1 MDVGAALP
9 VMLGALV
16 AGALLS
22 LGAYEAARSLPLVA
36 GWLDSTM
43 KPLRRAGDEGYLPDR
58 GERLRLIGLAT
69 GLVLAATVFVAG
81 VGPAMLLAGAGPS
94 AVLAVISRRRS
105 EYRDRV
111 EKALPDLAGAISDAL
126 AGGASLQRA
135 LIEAAGSLD
144 GPVSA
149 ELLRVRVDLG
159 LGMTAR
165 ESLRAL
171 SARVRSR
178 RVDALIVLLASAS
191 ESGGDLILLLRRFG
205 AADLARQMAL
215 KDAGSATAQ
224 ARYTGMLVV
233 ALPAGAALFAEL
245 VRPGFFGGI
254 LHNPASTALLVLACA
269 LQVVGLLLVRRIAG
283 SVER

>member
-1 MDVGAALP
+1 MGVEVLLP
-9 VMLGALV
+9 LILGALV
-16 AGALLS
+16 AGALMS
-22 LGAYEAARSLPLVA
+22 LGAYDAARSLPRVA

-58 GERLRLIGLAT
+58 RERLRLIFLAT

-81 VGPAMLLAGAGPS
+81 VGPAMLLAAAGPS
-94 AVLAVISRRRS
+94 AVLAVISRRRNT
-105 EYRDRV
+105 YRDRV
-111 EKALPDLAGAISDAL
+111 EKAVPDLAGAIADAL

-135 LIEAAGSLD
+135 LIEAGGSLD
-144 GPVSA
+144 GPVAA
-149 ELLRVRVDLG
+149 EFSRVRVDLG
-159 LGMTAR
+159 LGITAR

-171 SARVRSR
+171 SARVRSQ
-178 RVDALIVLLASAS
+178 RVDALVVLLTSAS

-245 VRPGFFGGI
+245 VRPGFFEEI
-254 LHNPASTALLVLACA
+254 LGNPASAILLVLAGL
-269 LQVVGLLLVRRIAG
+269 LQVVGLLLVKKIAG
-283 SVER
+283 GVTR